1 MPAIYE
7 AQNLLQVVV
16 GVAVFGMMLWALIDC
31 ARTRGDAFAAAGK
44 RTKQFWLL
52 ITAGATL
59 LGFISIGRPLSIF
72 NIIAVVGAAVY
83 LADVRPAVRGVLGRG
98 DSGNT
103 HMGPYGPW

>member
-1 MPAIYE
+1 MGVIYQ
-7 AQNLLQVVV
+7 AQNLIELVISV
-16 GVAVFGMMLWALIDC
+16 GLFAMMVWALLDC
-31 ARTRGDAFAAAGK
+31 VRARADAFPAAGK